1 MKMIMLFQTFKL
13 NVILLSLCV
22 LGSVSP
28 LTADDGLYDLT
39 ITTAG
44 LNNSTGVVQ
53 FSLYN
58 KQGSIPDKHF
68 KKYYKMQK
76 AEINSGVSSIS
87 FTDLPAGRYA
97 VNVLHDE
104 NGNGEIDTGFIL
116 PKEGIGFSNYRSI
129 NLLNRPGFSKASFE
143 LKSNLSIVVE
153 VFYM

>member
-1 MKMIMLFQTFKL
+1 MLFRTFKR

-22 LGSVSP
+22 FGSVSP
-28 LTADDGLYDLT
+28 LGADDGLYDLT

-44 LNNSTGVVQ
+44 LNNSKGVVQ

-58 KQGSIPDKHF
+58 KEGSIPDKHF

-76 AEINSGVSSIS
+76 AEISSGVSSIR

-97 VNVLHDE
+97 VNILHDE
-104 NGNGEIDTGFIL
+104 NGNGEIDSGFIL

-153 VFYM
+153 VIYM